1 MAFFYRV
8 FTTVEK
14 NIWAKEIEAFL
25 NENDLGVDMVG
36 VVEEEE
42 QDNLD
47 ATPVCLIFIDGQD
60 RELAALVYD
69 KRGESEILEDEL
81 DEFHSLVDEMAPE
94 VNRAWVHEQLD
105 KTVGCFAFEIKEAG
119 LEEAAWNAIA
129 TIAEWLRNETNGF
142 EQSDGGQITNE
153 NGAVVLTTPDDF
165 DDDEFEEFDEDDEDD
180 EDDEEEFEDDEEEED
195 SDEGEEES
203 EDEEE
208 FDDSDYEEEYEYGE
222 DEEEFYDD
230 EEDDSEDEDSEEEDG
245 ESDDEDEDEDE
256 DDEWENFVAAIRVG
270 DSWVEKTIESEED
283 LDNFLAGNA

>member
-14 NIWAKEIEAFL
+14 NIWAEEIEAFL

-36 VVEEEE
+36 VVEEEDK
-42 QDNLD
+42 DNLD

-69 KRGESEILEDEL
+69 KREESEILEDEL

-119 LEEAAWNAIA
+119 LEEAAWSAIA

-165 DDDEFEEFDEDDEDD
+165 DEDDFEEFDEDDEDD
-180 EDDEEEFEDDEEEED
+180 EEFEGEED
-195 SDEGEEES
+195 S
-203 EDEEE
+203 
-208 FDDSDYEEEYEYGE
+208 DDSDYEEEYEYGD

-230 EEDDSEDEDSEEEDG
+230 EEDADDDSEEDEASDG
-245 ESDDEDEDEDE
+245 EGEDDAEE

-270 DSWVEKTIESEED
+270 DAWVEKTIESEED

>member
-165 DDDEFEEFDEDDEDD
+165 D
-180 EDDEEEFEDDEEEED
+180 EDDEEEFEDDEEED

>member
-180 EDDEEEFEDDEEEED
+180 EEEFEDDEEED

>member
-165 DDDEFEEFDEDDEDD
+165 DDDEFEEFDEDDE
-180 EDDEEEFEDDEEEED
+180 EEFEDDEEEED

-208 FDDSDYEEEYEYGE
+208 FDDSNYEEEYEYGE

>member
-14 NIWAKEIEAFL
+14 NIWAEEIEAFL

-36 VVEEEE
+36 VVEEEDK
-42 QDNLD
+42 DNLD

-69 KRGESEILEDEL
+69 KREESEILEDEL

-119 LEEAAWNAIA
+119 LEEAAWSAIA

-165 DDDEFEEFDEDDEDD
+165 DDDEFEEFDEDDEEEL
-180 EDDEEEFEDDEEEED
+180 EDGEEE

-245 ESDDEDEDEDE
+245 ESDDED

>member
-36 VVEEEE
+36 VVEEEDK
-42 QDNLD
+42 DNLD

-69 KRGESEILEDEL
+69 KREESEILEDEL

-119 LEEAAWNAIA
+119 LEEAAWSAIA

-165 DDDEFEEFDEDDEDD
+165 DEDDFEEFDEDDEDD
-180 EDDEEEFEDDEEEED
+180 EDDEEFEGEED
-195 SDEGEEES
+195 S
-203 EDEEE
+203 
-208 FDDSDYEEEYEYGE
+208 DDSDYEEEYEYGD

-230 EEDDSEDEDSEEEDG
+230 EEDADDDSEEDEASDG
-245 ESDDEDEDEDE
+245 EGEDDAEEDE

-270 DSWVEKTIESEED
+270 DAWVEKTIESEED

>member
-119 LEEAAWNAIA
+119 LEETAWSAIA

-165 DDDEFEEFDEDDEDD
+165 DDDEFEEFDEDDEEEL
-180 EDDEEEFEDDEEEED
+180 EDGEEE

-245 ESDDEDEDEDE
+245 ESDDED

>member
-165 DDDEFEEFDEDDEDD
+165 DDDEFEEFDEDDE
-180 EDDEEEFEDDEEEED
+180 EED

-245 ESDDEDEDEDE
+245 ESDGEEEDEDE

>member
-14 NIWAKEIEAFL
+14 NIWAEEIEAFL

-36 VVEEEE
+36 VVEEEDK
-42 QDNLD
+42 DNLD

-69 KRGESEILEDEL
+69 KREESEILEDEL

-119 LEEAAWNAIA
+119 LEEAAWSAIA

-165 DDDEFEEFDEDDEDD
+165 DEDDFEEFDEDDEDD
-180 EDDEEEFEDDEEEED
+180 EEFEGEED
-195 SDEGEEES
+195 S
-203 EDEEE
+203 
-208 FDDSDYEEEYEYGE
+208 DDSDYEEEYEYGD

-230 EEDDSEDEDSEEEDG
+230 EEDADDDSEEDEASDG
-245 ESDDEDEDEDE
+245 EGEDDAEEDE

-270 DSWVEKTIESEED
+270 DAWVEKTIESEED